1 MTVIRKAK
9 SEDFEIIYP
18 LLCELNNS
26 KLTKDGW
33 RQLFADHWNN
43 QQDYFGYVMM
53 DNNKAVGF
61 LGLLFSER
69 LINNK
74 IEKFCNMSSW
84 IIKEQYRNES
94 VSLLFPVLG
103 MKGLTI
109 TVFTPSAITY
119 SVLKSLG
126 FQEIPSS
133 RKLIPAVSFGS
144 FLNKKCSVTFDKE
157 AIRHGLAERDLKIYS
172 DHLKFNCIHLLI
184 ESREGNCYIVLKK
197 CKEKKLPFA
206 EVHYLSN
213 LDIFLKYIA
222 RANVKICLYLKI
234 FGLIVEERYLKG
246 NHFKYSVT
254 VKSYRQAIYKSQS
267 LGKSDIDTL
276 YSESFVFD
284 L

>member
-9 SEDFEIIYP
+9 IEDFEIIYP
-18 LLCELNNS
+18 LLCELNS
-26 KLTKDGW
+26 SRLTKDDW
-33 RQLFADHWNN
+33 MQLFVDHWNH
-43 QQDYFGYVMM
+43 QQDYFGYVLI
-53 DNNKAVGF
+53 DNNIAVGF

-84 IIKEQYRNES
+84 IIKEQYRSES
-94 VSLLFPVLG
+94 ISLLFPVLG
-103 MKGLTI
+103 MKGLTT
-109 TVFTPSAITY
+109 TVFTPSTITY
-119 SVLKSLG
+119 SVLKSFG
-126 FQEIPSS
+126 FQDISS
-133 RKLIPAVSFGS
+133 NRKLIPAVSLGS
-144 FLNKKCSVTFDKE
+144 FLNKKCSVAFDKE
-157 AIRHGLAERDLKIYS
+157 MITQGLTEGDLKIYS
-172 DHLKFNCIHLLI
+172 GHLKFNCIHLLI
-184 ESREGNCYIVLKK
+184 KSQEGNCYIVLKK

-222 RANVKICLYLKI
+222 KASVKICLSLKI

-254 VKSYRQAIYKSQS
+254 VKSYRQAIYKSPS
-267 LGKSDIDTL
+267 LEKSDIDTL
-276 YSESFVFD
+276 YSELFIFD